1 MFVITFLSGMA
12 NIGEIKM
19 VATRTKKDLRPMEN
33 YTFGAE
39 PVILNIDAI
48 GDVQTTTTKAM
59 GSTLDSVMLTI
70 EQHGNIIATG
80 PAINSNTEFNVM
92 VEQSASLAGTGL
104 GKAATKTLLQAEIR
118 ALGTIDGV
126 NLSTATARDT
136 AMSILIGAVTAPSAL
151 FNGDVA

>member
-1 MFVITFLSGMA
+1 MA

-19 VATRTKKDLRPMEN
+19 VATRTKTDLRPMEN

-39 PVILNIDAI
+39 PIILNIDAI

-59 GSTLDSVMLTI
+59 GSTLDSVMGTI

-92 VEQSASLAGTGL
+92 VEHSQSVGATGL
-104 GKAATKTLLQAEIR
+104 GKASTKTTLQAEIR

-126 NLSTATARDT
+126 NLSTATARDS

-151 FNGDVA
+151 QNPDVA

>member
-1 MFVITFLSGMA
+1 MA

-19 VATRTKKDLRPMEN
+19 VATRTKTDLRPMEN

-48 GDVQTTTTKAM
+48 GDVQTTTTNAM
-59 GSTLDSVMLTI
+59 GSTLDSVMGTI

>member
-1 MFVITFLSGMA
+1 MA

-59 GSTLDSVMLTI
+59 GSTLDSVMGTI

>member
-1 MFVITFLSGMA
+1 MA

-19 VATRTKKDLRPMEN
+19 VASRTKTDLRPMEN

-59 GSTLDSVMLTI
+59 GSTLDSVMGTI

-104 GKAATKTLLQAEIR
+104 GKATTKTLLQAEIR

>member
-1 MFVITFLSGMA
+1 MA

-48 GDVQTTTTKAM
+48 GDVQTTTTNAM
-59 GSTLDSVMLTI
+59 GSTLDSVMGTI

-151 FNGDVA
+151 FNGYVA

>member
-1 MFVITFLSGMA
+1 MA

-19 VATRTKKDLRPMEN
+19 VATRTKTDLRPMEN

-59 GSTLDSVMLTI
+59 GSTLDSVMGTI

-126 NLSTATARDT
+126 NLSTATARDS
-136 AMSILIGAVTAPSAL
+136 ALSILIGAVTAPSAL
-151 FNGDVA
+151 QNPDVA

>member
-1 MFVITFLSGMA
+1 MA

-19 VATRTKKDLRPMEN
+19 VATRTKTDLRPMEN

-39 PVILNIDAI
+39 PIILNIDAI

-59 GSTLDSVMLTI
+59 GSTLDSVMGTI

-92 VEQSASLAGTGL
+92 VEHSQSVGATGL
-104 GKAATKTLLQAEIR
+104 GKASTKTTLQAEIR

-126 NLSTATARDT
+126 NLSTATARDS
-136 AMSILIGAVTAPSAL
+136 ALSILIGAVTAPSAL
-151 FNGDVA
+151 QNPDVA

>member
-1 MFVITFLSGMA
+1 MA

-48 GDVQTTTTKAM
+48 GDVQTTTTNAM
-59 GSTLDSVMLTI
+59 GSTLDSVMGTI

-104 GKAATKTLLQAEIR
+104 GKATTKTLLQAEIR

>member
-1 MFVITFLSGMA
+1 MA

-19 VATRTKKDLRPMEN
+19 VATRTKTDLRPMEN

-39 PVILNIDAI
+39 PIILNIDAI

-59 GSTLDSVMLTI
+59 GSTLDSVMGTI

-104 GKAATKTLLQAEIR
+104 GKATTKTLLQAEIR

>member
-1 MFVITFLSGMA
+1 MA

-19 VATRTKKDLRPMEN
+19 VATRTKTDLRPMEN

-39 PVILNIDAI
+39 PIILNIDAI

-59 GSTLDSVMLTI
+59 GSTLDSVMGTI

-92 VEQSASLAGTGL
+92 VEHSQSVGATGL
-104 GKAATKTLLQAEIR
+104 GKATTKTTLQAEIR

>member
-1 MFVITFLSGMA
+1 MA

-19 VATRTKKDLRPMEN
+19 VATRTKTDLRPMEN

-48 GDVQTTTTKAM
+48 GDVQTTTTNAM
-59 GSTLDSVMLTI
+59 GSTLDSVMGTI

-104 GKAATKTLLQAEIR
+104 GKATTKTLLQAEIR

>member
-1 MFVITFLSGMA
+1 MA

-19 VATRTKKDLRPMEN
+19 VATRTKTDLRPMEN

-48 GDVQTTTTKAM
+48 GDVQTTTTKVM
-59 GSTLDSVMLTI
+59 GSTLDSVMGTI

-92 VEQSASLAGTGL
+92 VEHSASLAGTGL
-104 GKAATKTLLQAEIR
+104 GKATTKTLLQAEIR

-126 NLSTATARDT
+126 NLSTATVRDT
-136 AMSILIGAVTAPSAL
+136 AMSILVGAVTAPSAL

>member
-1 MFVITFLSGMA
+1 MA

-48 GDVQTTTTKAM
+48 GDVQTTTTNAI

>member
-1 MFVITFLSGMA
+1 MA

>member
-1 MFVITFLSGMA
+1 MA

-59 GSTLDSVMLTI
+59 GSTLDSVMGTI

-104 GKAATKTLLQAEIR
+104 GKATTKTLLQAEIR

>member
-1 MFVITFLSGMA
+1 MA

-59 GSTLDSVMLTI
+59 GSTLDSVMGTI

-151 FNGDVA
+151 QNPDVA

>member
-1 MFVITFLSGMA
+1 MA

-19 VATRTKKDLRPMEN
+19 VATRTKTDLRPMEN
-33 YTFGAE
+33 YSFGAE
-39 PVILNIDAI
+39 PIILNIDAI

-59 GSTLDSVMLTI
+59 GSTLDSVMGTI

-92 VEQSASLAGTGL
+92 VEHSQSVGATGL
-104 GKAATKTLLQAEIR
+104 GKASTKTTLQAEIR

-126 NLSTATARDT
+126 NLSTATARDS
-136 AMSILIGAVTAPSAL
+136 ALSILIGAVTAPSAL
-151 FNGDVA
+151 QNPDVA

>member
-1 MFVITFLSGMA
+1 MA

-19 VATRTKKDLRPMEN
+19 VATRTKTDLRPMEN

-39 PVILNIDAI
+39 PIILNIDAI

-59 GSTLDSVMLTI
+59 GSTLDSVMGTI
-70 EQHGNIIATG
+70 EQHGNIIAVG

-92 VEQSASLAGTGL
+92 VEHSQSVGATGL
-104 GKAATKTLLQAEIR
+104 GKATTKTTLQAEIR

-126 NLSTATARDT
+126 NLSTATATDS
-136 AMSILIGAVTAPSAL
+136 ALSILVGAVTAPSAL
-151 FNGDVA
+151 QNPDVA

>member
-1 MFVITFLSGMA
+1 MA

-19 VATRTKKDLRPMEN
+19 VATRTKTDLRPMEN

-59 GSTLDSVMLTI
+59 GSTLDSVMGTI

>member
-1 MFVITFLSGMA
+1 MA

-19 VATRTKKDLRPMEN
+19 VATRTKTDLRPMEN

-59 GSTLDSVMLTI
+59 GSTLDSVMGTI

-104 GKAATKTLLQAEIR
+104 GKATTKTLLQAEIR

>member
-1 MFVITFLSGMA
+1 MA

-59 GSTLDSVMLTI
+59 GSTLDSVMGTI

-118 ALGTIDGV
+118 ALGTIE
-126 NLSTATARDT
+126 A
-136 AMSILIGAVTAPSAL
+136 
-151 FNGDVA
+151 

>member
-1 MFVITFLSGMA
+1 MA

-19 VATRTKKDLRPMEN
+19 VATRTKTDLRPMEN

-48 GDVQTTTTKAM
+48 GDVQTTTTNAI

-92 VEQSASLAGTGL
+92 VEHSASLAGTGL

>member
-1 MFVITFLSGMA
+1 MA

-19 VATRTKKDLRPMEN
+19 VATRTKTDLRPMEN
-33 YTFGAE
+33 YTLGAE

-59 GSTLDSVMLTI
+59 GSTLDSVMGTI

-104 GKAATKTLLQAEIR
+104 GKATTKTLLQAEIR

>member
-1 MFVITFLSGMA
+1 MA

-19 VATRTKKDLRPMEN
+19 VATRTKTDLRPMEN

-48 GDVQTTTTKAM
+48 GDVQTTTTKVM
-59 GSTLDSVMLTI
+59 GSTLDSVMGTI

-104 GKAATKTLLQAEIR
+104 GKATTKTLLQAEIR

-126 NLSTATARDT
+126 NLSTATVRDT
-136 AMSILIGAVTAPSAL
+136 AMSILVGAVTAPSAL